1 MSNWFEQVYGLTVLT
16 PILGGRLTG
25 AQHAAAIRAVLA
37 SQPNGSASPFARVPM
52 THFARWVV
60 IDDVPTLDAPA
71 LEDHLASNYLL
82 FVAEFDGPLDP
93 YLEFLVTAIPSV
105 LDEIYSHCVAFPGVT
120 DVREFTRYIKRCQV
134 ETTLLFGGY
143 PNASVADVLHAVRA
157 QKAMLDFAS
166 TAGERTPRDL
176 RSSFDTMMRRLASEP
191 RSEQESPS

>member
-37 SQPNGSASPFARVPM
+37 SQPGGADSPFARVPM

-60 IDDVPTLDAPA
+60 IDDIPTLDAPA
-71 LEDHLASNYLL
+71 TEDHLASNYLL

-93 YLEFLVTAIPSV
+93 YLEFLVTAIPTLLEDV
-105 LDEIYSHCVAFPGVT
+105 YSHCVAFPGVA
-120 DVREFTRYIKRCQV
+120 DVREFARYMKRCQV

-143 PNASVADVLHAVRA
+143 PNATVADVLHALRA
-157 QKAMLDFAS
+157 QRALLDFSA
-166 TAGERTPRDL
+166 TAGEDSPTALRASFNAMMGRLEREPLPTPGG
-176 RSSFDTMMRRLASEP
+176 S
-191 RSEQESPS
+191 